1 MSIQTNIKK
10 YGKYRF
16 TSDGLFAIEPVIT
29 PGYLPSFQTDSI
41 YLYIKT
47 EIVSNILNENSPL
60 ANMINNKI
68 IILDE
73 LEPTK
78 QLTMK
83 FSGLDVVNNYNK
95 YIFHRKFIDERKYT
109 INDEGKNLPNSE
121 DTKSL
126 NENDCL
132 KFGECMTTVNQTG
145 DINKFNQ
152 MIKLGESDPVLE
164 FKNLSNAKFGNDD
177 EGDEN
182 RQFLKKIPKTEKNN
196 NAIPEKGESYAIVR
210 KKPIENEADYHI
222 AFVLYTHQNINITL
236 EAAADQGNEY
246 YPRFCF
252 YDINPNELTFH
263 KVNSRGYLNGE
274 TVVLKKSRD
283 INTILKEIDKEIAKN
298 NKNQAKNNNNM
309 NFSKKRKFGS
319 GKRRRIVYIK
329 KKMTKRKGK
338 ATNKNKNKKSIK
350 KH

>member
-16 TSDGLFAIEPVIT
+16 TPDGLFAIEPVIT
-29 PGYLPSFQTDSI
+29 PGDIPSFQTDSI

-47 EIVSNILNENSPL
+47 EFVSNILNENSPL

-73 LEPTK
+73 LEQTK

-83 FSGLDVVNNYNK
+83 FSGLDVVNSYNK
-95 YIFHRKFIDERKYT
+95 YIFHRKLMDDRKYT
-109 INDEGKNLPNSE
+109 IDNEGKNVPDS
-121 DTKSL
+121 DDITSL

-145 DINKFNQ
+145 DINRFNQ

-164 FKNLSNAKFGNDD
+164 FKNSSNVKFGESDKLNMK
-177 EGDEN
+177 
-182 RQFLKKIPKTEKNN
+182 FLKQIPKTEKNN

-210 KKPIENEADYHI
+210 KKEVDEKSPYHI

-252 YDINPNELTFH
+252 YDINPNGLTFH
-263 KVNSRGYLNGE
+263 KFNSTEEYLNGE
-274 TVVLKKSRD
+274 TIVLKTRD
-283 INTILKEIDKEIAKN
+283 INTILKEIDDEIAKN
-298 NKNQAKNNNNM
+298 NMNN
-309 NFSKKRKFGS
+309 SKKRKFGS
-319 GKRRRIVYIK
+319 GKKNGSGK
-329 KKMTKRKGK
+329 KKSMKRKVK
-338 ATNKNKNKKSIK
+338 KNVKKSVK